1 MFKKIIS
8 VILLIIVLLI
18 IIVVIRLITN
28 PLLKSNQEIRENLF
42 EVLPMGTKMDEVI
55 KHINSKRKSEIDWI
69 DYDSGFYY
77 SFHHGDVIGGRDR
90 VIGEKSI
97 RIVLG
102 TYYNPYPFETAV
114 VVHFGFD
121 ENSELIEIWVRKD
134 TDAF

>member
-1 MFKKIIS
+1 MLKKIIS

-28 PLLKSNQEIRENLF
+28 PLLKSNQKIRENLF

-55 KHINSKRKSEIDWI
+55 KHINSKRKWEIERI
-69 DYDSGFYY
+69 NYDGGFYY
-77 SFHHGDVIGGRDR
+77 SFHHGDVIGGKDR

-97 RIVLG
+97 SVVLG
-102 TYYNPYPFETAV
+102 TYYNPFETAV

-121 ENSELIEIWVRKD
+121 ENSELIEIWVRKYTD
-134 TDAF
+134 TL